1 MLRSYIV
8 KRFIKVTYLTSLYLS
23 LFFIAIQ
30 LFRVGFILTGL
41 SPLHTLTFL
50 SIWIT
55 FYFIYFLPD
64 GIAVSTIYNIFTLKE
79 KKLLHIMY
87 SFGIESKKILVYIL
101 MGTISV
107 FTVGVVSAFLLHEE
121 DLNFARNILL
131 IHHQEKVMKTLPEK
145 TFYNMG
151 GFVVYVGGKE
161 GRRLNDV
168 FFKYED
174 FTIIAREAVYE
185 GKGRFRFKGGSL
197 IVKMEGKYF
206 ITFFDNYTLDTIK
219 IVSPKKRELRIF
231 KERIY
236 NLVNI
241 FTSLPLTF
249 LGFFIAL
256 RILRYHTHIYYA
268 SALIII
274 FKEIFMFVFKLYL
287 F

>member
-1 MLRSYIV
+1 MV
-8 KRFIKVTYLTSLYLS
+8 
-23 LFFIAIQ
+23 
-30 LFRVGFILTGL
+30 
-41 SPLHTLTFL
+41 
-50 SIWIT
+50 
-55 FYFIYFLPD
+55 
-64 GIAVSTIYNIFTLKE
+64 VSTIYNVFTLKE

-101 MGTISV
+101 RGTISV
-107 FTVGVVSAFLLHEE
+107 FIVGFISAFLLHEE

-151 GFVVYVGGKE
+151 GFVIYVGEKE
-161 GRRLNDV
+161 GRKLNDV
-168 FFKYED
+168 FFRYKD
-174 FTIIAREAVYE
+174 FTVIAGEAVYE

-206 ITFFDNYTLDTIK
+206 ITFFDNYTLDTIR
-219 IVSPKKRELRIF
+219 IVSPKKRELRIS

-241 FTSLPLTF
+241 FTSLPLTL
-249 LGFFIAL
+249 LGFFIAI

-268 SALIII
+268 SAVMIIL
-274 FKEIFMFVFKLYL
+274 KEIFMFVFKLYL